1 MKRFLIFAISI
12 MAFIPS
18 FSQDS
23 KVKRPDSYNYHRGVE
38 AIQKEN
44 SEVALEY
51 LNKEINFNAG
61 YLGPNPLASFIEICA
76 EFLIDRDQEK
86 LSTIWQAHPG

>member
-1 MKRFLIFAISI
+1 MMNNNEFRFRVQNLSYGWCRVNMLIN
-12 MAFIPS
+12 
-18 FSQDS
+18 D
-23 KVKRPDSYNYHRGVE
+23 
-38 AIQKEN
+38 
-44 SEVALEY
+44 
-51 LNKEINFNAG
+51 KEINFNAS

>member
-1 MKRFLIFAISI
+1 MMNNNEFRFRVQNLSYGWCRVNMLIN
-12 MAFIPS
+12 
-18 FSQDS
+18 D
-23 KVKRPDSYNYHRGVE
+23 
-38 AIQKEN
+38 
-44 SEVALEY
+44 
-51 LNKEINFNAG
+51 KEINFNAG